1 MIIDVA
7 QPGFVDPNQFYLI
20 FACFLLLFIGKEK
33 KQDIF
38 AGQSSGKQRKQG
50 LKYIDTKNPKNA
62 SQILH
67 TPKNTQIV
75 YTPWNIPWIYFWCRE
90 WRMEPVG
97 CVNLIFGLF
106 LVNFTFGL
114 FLAMHCLK
122 MCLFCCIYEIAIYEA
137 KICWIYFL
145 VLSITWFSSLHNLHF
160 FSGWNPHL
168 PQRQVWQQHSKRL
181 KVFEIFQ

>member
-75 YTPWNIPWIYFWCRE
+75 YTP
-90 WRMEPVG
+90 
-97 CVNLIFGLF
+97 
-106 LVNFTFGL
+106 
-114 FLAMHCLK
+114 
-122 MCLFCCIYEIAIYEA
+122 
-137 KICWIYFL
+137 
-145 VLSITWFSSLHNLHF
+145 
-160 FSGWNPHL
+160 
-168 PQRQVWQQHSKRL
+168 
-181 KVFEIFQ
+181 